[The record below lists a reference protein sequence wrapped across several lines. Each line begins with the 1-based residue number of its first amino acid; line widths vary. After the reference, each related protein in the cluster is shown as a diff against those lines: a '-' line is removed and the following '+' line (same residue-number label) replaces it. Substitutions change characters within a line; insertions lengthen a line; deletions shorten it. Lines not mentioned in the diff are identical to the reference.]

1 MDPHA
6 TWRDMQNA
14 LKDEDW
20 DLAIE
25 LAEALLTWLKGG
37 GFPPVIGD
45 KDLPYGWHRRLAEA
59 GATFI
64 IIAAGLEQIDD
75 EAERE
80 EQAARDQEARP

>member
-45 KDLPYGWHRRLAEA
+45 KDLPYGWHRKLAEA
-59 GATFI
+59 GATFV

-80 EQAARDQEARP
+80 EQAARDQEAQP